1 MKKVLNTLNKT
12 YEYFK
17 KHSDLIGYILLGL
30 LFIYI
35 HVEIWIN
42 LEASIQADMSSELIL
57 AKMLAEQKRIITTDW
72 FYSTELK
79 VLHNTLVFAPLFWIT
94 DNWHIIR
101 IVSIIIL
108 NIIMFLGFYYLA
120 KKLEIKN
127 IPWIAMMIVG
137 PTSRGYYKDV
147 TLGSHYIPDLV
158 ISFITIGLLIDIF
171 KTKNKTKKIIDIV
184 IFLALS
190 FTSSLSGMRFVA
202 VLHLPL
208 LATASLYFVLRQFKN
223 LQKGKIDFKDEL
235 VKLIALCF
243 VGFVVSYAG
252 AYVNSHILPNM
263 GYSYKMDGGIIY
275 YQPFSFDSLGMLI
288 NGWLNMFG
296 YQSDNLYVFSLHQL
310 ILKPLFAVY
319 FLIVCWSSIEILVN
333 HKKYNKYE
341 VFVALFFLVGALIMN
356 ALYLL
361 TDTWF
366 RDRYLMPVSIFS
378 VFLIGI
384 FFTHYKFD
392 WQKWIMIAFITMF
405 IFANTVFQI
414 QYHVKNDSYI
424 ELATIRDILL
434 ENECY
439 NGYAMEHW
447 DGGHNTLT
455 ELSDGKIETWR
466 FSDGDLDD
474 VARYLQAKD
483 HLWRKPE
490 NKVYLIVTFFELE
503 TDQIKLKDGI
513 EKYKYYEDDV
523 RILYIFNSYDEL
535 NSYIEK

>member
-1 MKKVLNTLNKT
+1 MKRILEAFKKA

-17 KHSDLIGYILLGL
+17 KHSDFIGYILLVL
-30 LFIYI
+30 LFVYI
-35 HVEIWIN
+35 HIEIWNN
-42 LEASIQADMSSELIL
+42 LEASIQSDMSSELVL
-57 AKMLAEQKRIITTDW
+57 AKMLAQQKRIITTDW

-94 DNWHIIR
+94 DNWHVVR
-101 IVSIIIL
+101 MASIVIL
-108 NIIMFLGFYYLA
+108 NIIMFLGFLYLA
-120 KKLEIKN
+120 KKLEIRN

-158 ISFITIGLLIDIF
+158 ISFVIVGLLIDMF
-171 KTKNKTKKIIDIV
+171 KSRNRNKKIFDFV

-190 FTSSLSGMRFVA
+190 FVSSLSGMRFVA

-208 LATASLYFVLRQFKN
+208 LATAVLYFILKQFKN
-223 LQKGKIDFKDEL
+223 LQKGKIDFKDET
-235 VKLIALCF
+235 VQLIVVCMI
-243 VGFVVSYAG
+243 GFIVSYAG
-252 AYVNSHILPNM
+252 AYVNSHILPAK

-275 YQPFSFDSLGMLI
+275 YQPFSFDSVGMLI

-310 ILKPLFAVY
+310 ILKPLFAVH
-319 FLIVCWSSIEILVN
+319 FLIICWSSIDILYN

-341 VFVALFFLVGALIMN
+341 LFVALFFLTGGLIMDV
-356 ALYLL
+356 LYIF

-366 RDRYLMPVSIFS
+366 RDRYLMPVSIFT

-392 WQKWIMIAFITMF
+392 WQKWIMVMFLTMF

-414 QYHVKNDSYI
+414 RFHVKNDTYI
-424 ELATIRDILL
+424 ELATVRDILL

-439 NGYAMEHW
+439 NGYGMEHW
-447 DGGHNTLT
+447 DSGHNLLT

-466 FSDGDLDD
+466 FYDGDLDK
-474 VARYLQAKD
+474 VANWLQSKD
-483 HLWRKPE
+483 HLWRKPTG
-490 NKVYLIVTFFELE
+490 KVYLIVTRVELE
-503 TDQIKLKDGI
+503 NNDIELKDGI
-513 EKYKYYEDDV
+513 DKYQKYEDDI
-523 RILYIFNSYDEL
+523 RILYIFDSYETL
-535 NSYIEK
+535 ESYIEA